1 MEDEEPSE
9 EGEPDLSV
17 KNDWQE
23 GFPRSK
29 WIGNCTKASGPEDA
43 EATNLFAGA
52 QRQRACNPRLLEE
65 YVGSTKQQEEPVLG
79 NSAGCCFR
87 RGGKRIQERCRFL
100 FHKNNQ

>member
-1 MEDEEPSE
+1 MEEEEPSE

-29 WIGNCTKASGPEDA
+29 WIGNCTEAGGPEDP

-65 YVGSTKQQEEPVLG
+65 QVGSTKQQEEAVLS
-79 NSAGCCFR
+79 NSAYCCFR
-87 RGGKRIQERCRFL
+87 RGGQNTKEHCWFL
-100 FHKNNQ
+100 SQKKN